1 MTGHKRRLA
10 RFFDSETGLTMLVP
24 MDHGVSEG
32 LVPGLDDMAGLLS
45 LISRTPA
52 RGAVMHKG
60 MAAEYSRHL
69 NVRQNLVIHLSA
81 GTKHGI
87 PAYSRILVCSVQEAL
102 RLGADAVSVHINIGN
117 DLEDRMLSDL
127 GLAVD
132 EAHQAGLPLLAMIY
146 ARGEQIVNEQDPSL
160 VAHCIRIGAELG
172 ADMIKVPFSGDA
184 RVFSRSVAS
193 CPVPV
198 LVAGGPRYERFEDY
212 IHMVR
217 TAVDCGARGLSTGRN
232 IFQHPDPAQAL
243 DLVWE
248 AVTSSKG

>member
-1 MTGHKRRLA
+1 MTGHKRKLA
-10 RFFDSETGLTMLVP
+10 RFFDSGTGLTMLVP

-32 LVPGLDDMAGLLS
+32 LVSGLDDMAKLVT
-45 LISRTPA
+45 LISKTPA

-69 NVRQNLVIHLSA
+69 HVQQNLVVHLSA

-87 PAYSRILVCSVQEAL
+87 PAYGRALVCSVQEAL

-117 DLEDRMLSDL
+117 DLEDRMLYDL
-127 GLAVD
+127 GLVTE
-132 EAHQAGLPLLAMIY
+132 EAHQSGLPLLAMIY

-184 RVFSRSVAS
+184 RVFSRAVAS
-193 CPVPV
+193 CPAPV

-212 IHMVR
+212 INMVKA
-217 TAVDCGARGLSTGRN
+217 AVDCGARGMSTGRN
-232 IFQHPDPAQAL
+232 IFQHPDPAEAL
-243 DLVWE
+243 DMVWRS
-248 AVTSSKG
+248 VS